1 MGLSCKF
8 SPKPI
13 HRVAIGCRA
22 GCHRL
27 PGWLHLPDFQDRKE
41 GTKADGRAARSGL
54 AWKVMKLVFDVFALT
69 LIHVISD
76 DGSKKVGKPW

>member
-13 HRVAIGCRA
+13 HRLPEVAGLVA
-22 GCHRL
+22 
-27 PGWLHLPDFQDRKE
+27 
-41 GTKADGRAARSGL
+41 TDGRAARSGL